1 MNKCIVHLKGDVSAS
16 EQIAALTCMQ
26 TISGKKTTTKK
37 HKTKLV
43 ALLVILSLH

>member
-26 TISGKKTTTKK
+26 NNFWKKKNK
-37 HKTKLV
+37 NHKTKLV

>member
-26 TISGKKTTTKK
+26 NNFWKKKTNKN